1 MLLSMTGYG
10 VGSCQKDGVVVSVEI
25 RTVNHRFL
33 DLHMRLSREY
43 FYMESAIQ
51 QLVRDFLRRGR
62 VDLNVTIQ
70 NAGVASVAVNIDAV
84 KAYIEATQRLGDQFG
99 IPGNIDAKT
108 LFVLPGVVQNT
119 NDRHSESADDFGGKL
134 KNFVVEAVREA
145 LESVLRMRKS
155 EGEAQRLDMLRHLD
169 SIRESAE
176 HIRKLA
182 PQTARESQQRLQS
195 RLAQLLSNVE
205 IDPQRL
211 AQEVALI
218 ADKSDISEELARL
231 DSHLQQYCSLMD
243 SGSPVGKNFDFLLQ
257 EMQREVNT
265 ILSKSGDLEITKLGI
280 ALKADIEKLREQAQ
294 NVE

>member
-43 FYMESAIQ
+43 FYLESAIQ

-62 VDLNVTIQ
+62 VDLKVTIQ
-70 NAGVASVAVNIDAV
+70 NAGVAPVAVNIDAV
-84 KAYIEATQRLGDQFG
+84 KAYIEATHRLGDQFG

-108 LFVLPGVVQNT
+108 LFVLPGVVQNA
-119 NDRHSESADDFGGKL
+119 NDSHSESADDFGGKL

-155 EGEAQRLDMLRHLD
+155 EGETQRLDMLRHLD
-169 SIRESAE
+169 SIGESAE

-182 PQTARESQQRLQS
+182 PHTARESQQRLQS
-195 RLAQLLSNVE
+195 RLTQLLSNVE

-243 SGSPVGKNFDFLLQ
+243 SGSPVGKNLDFLLQ

-265 ILSKSGDLEITKLGI
+265 ILSKSGNIEITKLGI
-280 ALKADIEKLREQAQ
+280 VLKADIEKLREQAQ